1 MGMNRLN
8 EWVLLLSEPEH
19 PAVALYADNF
29 TLVKSKL
36 TTDHWVCLRLAVSRW
51 WAASHRISGS
61 LLRVDQERPEWQPAT
76 LDVIED
82 SGSHYCQDY
91 KACSWSDK
99 GPPSLTTHQHN
110 HWSASFILA
119 LITLVPVSLFHNWP
133 FLCGS
138 WIRCPHGT
146 SIIVT
151 FSATMWLSCDSPVVR
166 GWGNRSTRWTPQP
179 NHKSLVTL
187 VQPPPAWYFLLGL
200 VADIEF
206 KILAFP
212 KSVLNYF

>member
-19 PAVALYADNF
+19 PAVALYTDNF

-61 LLRVDQERPEWQPAT
+61 LRRVDQERPEWQPAT

-82 SGSHYCQDY
+82 SGPHYCQDYKDY

-119 LITLVPVSLFHNWP
+119 LITLVLVSLFHNWP

-146 SIIVT
+146 FYYCHFFCHIVT
-151 FSATMWLSCDSPVVR
+151 KLWLASCKRLRKPGVP
-166 GWGNRSTRWTPQP
+166 GE
-179 NHKSLVTL
+179 HHSLTTSHL
-187 VQPPPAWYFLLGL
+187 
-200 VADIEF
+200 
-206 KILAFP
+206 
-212 KSVLNYF
+212 